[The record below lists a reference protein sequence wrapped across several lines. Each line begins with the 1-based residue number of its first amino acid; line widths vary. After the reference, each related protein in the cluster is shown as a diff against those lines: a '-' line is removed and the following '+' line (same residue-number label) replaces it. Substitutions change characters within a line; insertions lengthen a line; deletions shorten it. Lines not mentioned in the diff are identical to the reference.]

1 MFGMS
6 FMGMPMPGM
15 GMPMG
20 MAMPLGMPIP
30 GVTPGMPGTGWYNS
44 LPGRFGR
51 DMLGRDFAGPGGV
64 GSSQP
69 YRPPDPSALPPMPHG
84 LPFIA
89 RPGQEGFDAYGR
101 MLPPE
106 LPEGTALPPS

>member
-1 MFGMS
+1 MFGMP

-20 MAMPLGMPIP
+20 MAMPMGMPIP

-51 DMLGRDFAGPGGV
+51 DMLGQGESGLGSPELMVIHVDFAGPGGV

-69 YRPPDPSALPPMPHG
+69 YRPPDPS
-84 LPFIA
+84 
-89 RPGQEGFDAYGR
+89 
-101 MLPPE
+101 
-106 LPEGTALPPS
+106 